1 MKKSGICAVVILSV
15 LMVTAAF
22 GKTQTEQVHEIYD
35 QWTHAIETAKGNPQ
49 PVVSLYAP
57 KAVLLATL
65 SPMPITTRQA
75 MNDYFAKLTANQNMK
90 VETKQIITQ
99 IFPEVAI
106 NSGVYVFRFTDK
118 NNKPVA
124 LEARFSFVYHQS
136 HGHWLIVNHHSSLL
150 PVAAH

>member
-1 MKKSGICAVVILSV
+1 MKKSGICSVVILSV
-15 LMVTAAF
+15 LMITAAF
-22 GKTQTEQVHEIYD
+22 GKTPTEQVHEIYD
-35 QWTHAIETAKGNPQ
+35 QWTHAIEMAKGNPQ

-75 MNDYFAKLTANQNMK
+75 MNDYFAKLTANRNMK
-90 VETKQIITQ
+90 VETRQIITQ
-99 IFPEVAI
+99 IFPEMAI
-106 NSGVYVFRFTDK
+106 NSGVYVFRFTGKD
-118 NNKPVA
+118 NKPVA

-150 PVAAH
+150 PVTAH